1 MTALKR
7 HAPLALLLLSLA
19 FFAIGLLRGE
29 SALIL
34 QKSIRICLECIGLG

>member
-7 HAPLALLLLSLA
+7 VAPLALLLLSLA
-19 FFAIGLLRGE
+19 FLAIGLIRGE
-29 SALIL
+29 NATLL